1 MPVSIPVEL
10 IEQFQDLQDYLKT
23 NHENIE
29 ASRKQI
35 DYHWKDQMKRLCL
48 SIVKDTERIKER
60 NLSYL
65 EDHDWHI
72 YKAEDWIQK
81 LEESDWS

>member
-10 IEQFQDLQDYLKT
+10 IEQFQDLQDDLKT

-35 DYHWKDQMKRLCL
+35 DYYWRESKKRLCL
-48 SIVKDTERIKER
+48 SLVKDTERRKEQYVY
-60 NLSYL
+60 YL

>member
-1 MPVSIPVEL
+1 MKVSIPVEL
-10 IEQFQDLQDYLKT
+10 IEQFQDLQDDLKT

-48 SIVKDTERIKER
+48 SIVKDTERRKEQYVY
-60 NLSYL
+60 YL

>member
-10 IEQFQDLQDYLKT
+10 IEQFQDLQDDLKT

-35 DYHWKDQMKRLCL
+35 DYFWGESKKRLDL
-48 SIVKDTERIKER
+48 SLVKDTERRKEQYVY
-60 NLSYL
+60 YL